1 MILNKMIESVQ
12 DQWHRGIDVAQWIA
26 TAAIR
31 DRFPPWRVGKLGKQ
45 SLLAMVASGTAVC
58 WPTIPQRH
66 FIINSTSGKTR
77 SLCKHFPYK
86 NRCKYFL
93 FEIACN
99 SSSKAKRR
107 KKTFLPLRVPHFL
120 PITVNLRP
128 LVTITY
134 ETCY

>member
-58 WPTIPQRH
+58 
-66 FIINSTSGKTR
+66 
-77 SLCKHFPYK
+77 
-86 NRCKYFL
+86 
-93 FEIACN
+93 
-99 SSSKAKRR
+99 
-107 KKTFLPLRVPHFL
+107 
-120 PITVNLRP
+120 
-128 LVTITY
+128 
-134 ETCY
+134 